1 MKILTIHNKY
11 KFRGGED
18 ESRESEDGILMAKGH
33 QIEQI
38 VFDNQVIQRGNV
50 MRTGLQAMWSQ
61 ASYRM
66 VRKRILE
73 CKPDVVDIHNF
84 FPLASPAV
92 HYAARSLGK
101 PVIQT
106 LHNYRLLCP
115 GATFYRNGTTC
126 EDCTRHLIPWPAV
139 LHSCYRS
146 SALQTSSVAAMIA
159 LHRLLRTWKRTVTT
173 FIAVSEFE
181 KRKFVENGFPA
192 SRIVV
197 KPNFVLDP
205 GPPGQGG
212 EDFLFVS
219 RLSVEKGIGTMLT
232 AMELVNPAVRLKIIG
247 DGPMAPEV
255 KAAAERNPRIQYLGR
270 LPQREV
276 LDLMGA
282 SRCVLFP
289 SEWYETFGRV
299 AAESFSRGTPVIASR
314 IGAVAE
320 IVDDGRTGFHYTAGD
335 PRDLART
342 IDQVFA
348 RGDSLADMRREARR
362 EYELKYTAELGYEML
377 LDIYEKAI
385 AARASLL
392 KYRLTQPQSATTILR
407 VQQVMTGLPKRHE
420 SSQRGSGSHEDEFGQ
435 SNYQKAGY

>member
-1 MKILTIHNKY
+1 
-11 KFRGGED
+11 
-18 ESRESEDGILMAKGH
+18 MARGH
-33 QIEQI
+33 QIEEI

-50 MRTGLQAMWSQ
+50 IRTGLQATWNQ
-61 ASYRM
+61 ASYSM

-73 CKPDVVDIHNF
+73 WPPDIVDIHNF
-84 FPLASPAV
+84 FPLASPSV

-115 GATFYRNGTTC
+115 SATFYRNGTTC
-126 EDCTRHLIPWPAV
+126 EDCTRHLIPWPGV
-139 LHSCYRS
+139 LHSCYRR
-146 SALQTSSVAAMIA
+146 SALETSSVAAMITF
-159 LHRLLRTWKRTVTT
+159 HRLLRTWKRTVTT
-173 FIAVSEFE
+173 FITVSEFE

-192 SRIVV
+192 SRIVA

-232 AMELVNPAVRLKIIG
+232 AMELVNPAVRLKIVG
-247 DGPMAPEV
+247 DGPMAAEV

-348 RGDSLADMRREARR
+348 RANSLADMRREARR
-362 EYELKYTAELGYEML
+362 EYEQKYTADRGYEL
-377 LDIYEKAI
+377 LVDIYEKAI
-385 AARASLL
+385 ADRNGLSN
-392 KYRLTQPQSATTILR
+392 SA
-407 VQQVMTGLPKRHE
+407 
-420 SSQRGSGSHEDEFGQ
+420 
-435 SNYQKAGY
+435 A